1 MNCYDRVMAVLG
13 GRKKSIDRLPCM
25 NSVST
30 ATKDFM
36 KATDAWW
43 PDAHKDPEKMAKLG
57 SAAHR
62 ICGLDNVTI
71 PFDMV
76 VEAEVLGAP
85 VDLREEAFKRGK
97 ILWPGVKKF
106 VINEPY
112 DIKVPQDVSAAGRI
126 PVIEKAIRILKKEFG
141 GKVPVNVFMN
151 PPFTCVSSYL
161 VDTIRFMKM
170 VVTSPGEIHGFLET
184 SMDVFIEIAKIYE
197 EAGAD
202 IITLHEMGAST
213 DNISPSHFEA
223 LAAPY
228 IKKLVN
234 SVKCPTI
241 LNICGSA
248 ESIIDKMVKCGAT
261 AITIDERTP
270 VDKARTIVD
279 KIRSGYPIIGNISSR
294 KVIHDG
300 PIEHIRDSVKKAIE
314 QGADIVA
321 PGCDFWIE
329 TPTKHIKALV
339 DAVASEGKIYRQ
351 DKE

>member
-1 MNCYDRVMAVLG
+1 MSMNHYDRVMAVLR
-13 GRKKSIDRLPCM
+13 GRKERIDRLPCM
-25 NSVST
+25 NPVST
-30 ATKDFM
+30 ATKEFM

-57 SAAHR
+57 SAAHK

-76 VEAEVLGAP
+76 VEAEVLGAS
-85 VDLREEAFKRGK
+85 VNLREEAFKRGK

-112 DIKVPQDVSAAGRI
+112 DIKIPQDVSAAGRI
-126 PVIEKAIRILKKEFG
+126 PVIEKAIKILRKEFE
-141 GKVPVNVFMN
+141 GKVPINVFMN

-170 VVTSPGEIHGFLET
+170 IVTSPDEIHGFLET

-213 DNISPSHFEA
+213 DNISPSHFET

-228 IKKLVN
+228 VKELVN

-248 ESIIDKMVKCGAT
+248 ESIIDKMVKCGAS
-261 AITIDERTP
+261 AMAIDERTQM
-270 VDKARTIVD
+270 DKARTIVD
-279 KIRSGYPIIGNISSR
+279 KIRPGYPIIGNISSR
-294 KVIHDG
+294 KVIHAG
-300 PIEHIRDSVKKAIE
+300 PIERIRDSVKEAIE
-314 QGADIVA
+314 QGVDIVA

-329 TPTKHIKALV
+329 TPTEHIKALV
-339 DAVASEGKIYRQ
+339 NAAASEGKVYRT
-351 DKE
+351 